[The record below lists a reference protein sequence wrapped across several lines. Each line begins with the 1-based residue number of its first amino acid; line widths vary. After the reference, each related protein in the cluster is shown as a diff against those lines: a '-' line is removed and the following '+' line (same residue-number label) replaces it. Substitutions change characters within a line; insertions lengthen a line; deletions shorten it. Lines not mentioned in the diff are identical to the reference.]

1 MKKKRESLQQQNKT
15 KTPKRDK
22 NKAKK
27 LIKEIKKTLNIH
39 ILLTDFSY
47 YAFLPSLET
56 CSYSDLFANVFV
68 LFLECNL

>member
-39 ILLTDFSY
+39 ILLTDFSC
-47 YAFLPSLET
+47 YAFLPSLEM